1 MDEQERRNLA
11 KTRQAFLDSI
21 RKRHRKPIDPELLR
35 IRRAMRKEA
44 EERHKLQRKRR
55 REGRI
60 KYYSEQ
66 ELLDR
71 RDNILL
77 QKTVERMSRKYNW
90 CGEPKDYQEYVKE
103 RDDVIGWCMV
113 QCLTCDTQKF
123 QYLLDVM
130 NDKVKCAC
138 HKNRS
143 RIVSHKRFMYN
154 VWVMRWTDN
163 GDRDYPQCNLP
174 DGFLK
179 VHGDYF
185 DKLKQIVDEL
195 IDVGPHFKIGEKI
208 PSNT

>member
-1 MDEQERRNLA
+1 MDNEEKIKLA
-11 KTRQAFLDSI
+11 ITRQAFLDSI
-21 RKRHRKPIDPELLR
+21 RKRHSKPIDPELMR

-44 EERHKLQRKRR
+44 EERQKLQRKRR

-60 KYYSEQ
+60 KYYSKQ

-113 QCLTCDTQKF
+113 QCLTCDTRKF

-130 NDKVKCAC
+130 SDKVKCAC
-138 HKNRS
+138 HQKRS
-143 RIVSHKRFMYN
+143 RIVLHKRFMYN

-163 GDRDYPQCNLP
+163 GDRDYPQHNLCN
-174 DGFLK
+174 DILK
-179 VHGDYF
+179 VHEHRYSE
-185 DKLKQIVDEL
+185 LKKIIDEL
-195 IDVGPHFKIGEKI
+195 EYLGPHFKIGEKV
-208 PSNT
+208 PK